1 MMTSALHVRTLQNIF
16 KYSNQLVNKSLRISI
31 VLVSKL
37 EKCALHSSPIVPQ
50 SQSRQKHSGMSN
62 NPFSGEGEP
71 PMKKAD
77 CCFTMDIS
85 KSPIFQKIF
94 NDELVELKRICDENE
109 MEIRLAGGCG
119 SDRSHT
125 NFVSYVV
132 AWINFIV
139 IVAWHND
146 QASQGMA

>member
-16 KYSNQLVNKSLRISI
+16 KYSNQLVNKSLRISP

-37 EKCALHSSPIVPQ
+37 QKFALHISPIL
-50 SQSRQKHSGMSN
+50 SQSMHKHSGMSN

-119 SDRSHT
+119 IDR
-125 NFVSYVV
+125 VS
-132 AWINFIV
+132 
-139 IVAWHND
+139 
-146 QASQGMA
+146 ST

>member
-16 KYSNQLVNKSLRISI
+16 KYSNQLVNKSLRISP

-37 EKCALHSSPIVPQ
+37 QKSALHSSPIL
-50 SQSRQKHSGMSN
+50 SQSMHKHSGMSN

-71 PMKKAD
+71 PMKKSD

-119 SDRSHT
+119 IDR
-125 NFVSYVV
+125 VS
-132 AWINFIV
+132 
-139 IVAWHND
+139 
-146 QASQGMA
+146 ST

>member
-16 KYSNQLVNKSLRISI
+16 KYSNQLVNKSLRISP
-31 VLVSKL
+31 VLVSKIQ
-37 EKCALHSSPIVPQ
+37 KFTLHSSQIL
-50 SQSRQKHSGMSN
+50 SQSMHKHSGMSN

-71 PMKKAD
+71 PMKKSD

-119 SDRSHT
+119 IDR
-125 NFVSYVV
+125 VS
-132 AWINFIV
+132 
-139 IVAWHND
+139 
-146 QASQGMA
+146 ST